1 MIVTGILHNID
12 LDTQNINGRFYSSDV
27 MKKVVEKYQEKI
39 NKGIAFGEFFLQ
51 YPLDNPGAMVN
62 LENVSHKITALE
74 VFENVV
80 NVEALLLDTPMGMRA
95 QDLLSDTPIFVARS
109 LASLDENN
117 VVQDDLEILTVDI
130 ANPN

>member
-51 YPLDNPGAMVN
+51 YPLDNPAMVN
-62 LENVSHKITALE
+62 LENVSHRITALE